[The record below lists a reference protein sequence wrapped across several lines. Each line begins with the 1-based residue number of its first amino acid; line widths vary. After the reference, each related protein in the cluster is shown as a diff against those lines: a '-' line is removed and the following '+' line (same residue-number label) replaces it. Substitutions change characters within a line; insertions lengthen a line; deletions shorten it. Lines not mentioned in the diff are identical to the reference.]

1 MIRAAGAALAA
12 MLLAACTTVQPD
24 PALPPYTDLS
34 QAFVNFYDRTES
46 LDDAARV
53 AAFKAEVAPLY
64 PGFYSPR
71 GRRTEEQQDRLIL
84 MNIERF
90 PEIRDKYV
98 AAQRTFPAA
107 HAQAIAHF
115 RRFFPDST
123 AVLPTWLLHSLGEM
137 DGGTREIDGTA
148 VMIFGADG
156 IAQYHTPETLGPFFD
171 HELFHV
177 EHGGY
182 FPECEPVWC
191 SLWIEGLAT
200 AAAEQMNPGIGL
212 RALMLETPRP
222 IAPTVDPNW
231 SLALCTVSRLA
242 GSTSQ
247 DDYKLLFYGNGGND
261 TFAPRWGYYVG
272 WKLARRT
279 LAHHQLSELAH
290 MPPDQAEPLVRST
303 LAAMIAEAG
312 GCPTGE

>member
-1 MIRAAGAALAA
+1 VIRAVGAALAA
-12 MLLAACTTVQPD
+12 LLLAACSTMQSRTAP
-24 PALPPYTDLS
+24 PPYTDLS
-34 QAFVNFYDRTES
+34 QAFVDFYDRTEG
-46 LDDAARV
+46 LEDAARL

-71 GRRTEEQQDRLIL
+71 GRRTQEQQDRLIL
-84 MNIERF
+84 MNIKRF

-98 AAQRTFPAA
+98 AAQRAFPAA
-107 HAQAIAHF
+107 YAEAMAHF
-115 RRFFPDST
+115 RRSFPGST
-123 AVLPTWLLHSLGEM
+123 ATLPTWLLHSLGEM

-156 IAQYHTPETLGPFFD
+156 IAQYHAPETLGPFFD

-177 EHGGY
+177 EHGGF

-200 AAAEQMNPGIGL
+200 AAAEQMNPGIGP

-222 IAPTVDPNW
+222 IASTVDPNW
-231 SLALCTVSRLA
+231 NLALCTVGQLTD
-242 GSTSQ
+242 STSQ

-272 WKLARRT
+272 WKLARRA
-279 LAHHQLSELAH
+279 LEHHELSELAH
-290 MPPDQAEPLVRST
+290 MAPKQAEPLVRAT
-303 LAAMIAEAG
+303 LAGMIAETG
-312 GCPTGE
+312 GCPKGE